1 MHVTY
6 LFDPLCGWCYGA
18 APALDK
24 LAALDGVTVDLSPTG
39 LFAGEGARPM
49 DERFAAYAWQN
60 DQRIDRLTGQVF
72 SDLYRDRVL
81 GGIGSMFDSA
91 PATLGIVAVGLTL
104 PHREREVLNALQT
117 ARYVDGRNN
126 SELAVVAEVLDQCGC
141 FEAAARVRAPDD
153 ALLSAYHQKIERARR
168 LMAEFRLDGVPALL
182 VGDGDKRRLLSSG
195 VLLGGFDQLAAEL
208 RAA

>member
-24 LAALDGVTVDLSPTG
+24 LAELDGFTIEVAPTG

-49 DERFAAYAWQN
+49 NEMFAAYAWQN
-60 DQRIDRLTGQVF
+60 DQRISRLTGQVF
-72 SDLYRDRVL
+72 SQSYRDGVL

-91 PATLGIVAVGLTL
+91 PATLGVMAVGFTQSGE
-104 PHREREVLNALQT
+104 EREALKALQN
-117 ARYVDGRNN
+117 ARYIDGRNN
-126 SELAVVAEVLDQCGC
+126 SELAVVADILDRAGWP
-141 FEAAARVRAPDD
+141 EAAACVRARGD
-153 ALLSAYHQKIERARR
+153 ALLGVYRQRIERARR

-182 VGDGDKRRLLSSG
+182 VGDGDKQRPLSSG
-195 VLLGGFDQLAAEL
+195 VLFGGFDLLAAEL